1 MPTPGSLDPSAQL
14 RSTQIVIAA
23 LALGVLLFAG
33 IAAYLAPIGT
43 PIEIRGKDLLAIVAV
58 VVTLQVLPLS
68 FLVRAK
74 LVKSAQEHE
83 PGRRMAAFR
92 ASRIVAAALCEAG
105 ALLWCVALLFSGN
118 LLYLAPVAVVVAV
131 MFLHVPTR
139 ESFEDATGER
149 VPNT

>member
-23 LALGVLLFAG
+23 LALGVVIFAG
-33 IAAYLAPIGT
+33 VAAYVGPIGT
-43 PIEIRGKDLLAIVAV
+43 PIEVGGKDLLAIVAV
-58 VVTLQVLPLS
+58 VVTLQALPLS
-68 FLVRAK
+68 FVVRAK
-74 LVKSAQEHE
+74 LVKAAQEHE
-83 PGRRMAAFR
+83 PARRIAAFR

-105 ALLWCVALLFSGN
+105 GLLWCVALLFSGN
-118 LLYLAPVAVVVAV
+118 ILYLGAVAVVVAV

-139 ESFEDATGER
+139 ESFEEATGER